1 MYGCTRILKWKSLKL
16 SSGEVYVNRWKGRD
30 GDGKR
35 RKRKEKREQRT
46 QAFRVK
52 EGEKNGCIA
61 TGWKGS
67 VFTRLVGVDG
77 TRVSA
82 ERSSIEVEDWREGE
96 LVANERSSG
105 ERRYDVVA
113 VDNVISWSTSSHWI
127 LKILYTHE
135 YYTHKRVIEDV
146 WGQFLSIFVTYLC
159 SALCKVRVRWK
170 TIVLLF
176 FFTLRPHCPR
186 VASHRVSLSCVRIT
200 KITRL

>member
-1 MYGCTRILKWKSLKL
+1 MLKWKSLKL

-67 VFTRLVGVDG
+67 VFTRLVGVGG

-82 ERSSIEVEDWREGE
+82 ERSSIEVED
-96 LVANERSSG
+96 
-105 ERRYDVVA
+105 
-113 VDNVISWSTSSHWI
+113 
-127 LKILYTHE
+127 
-135 YYTHKRVIEDV
+135 
-146 WGQFLSIFVTYLC
+146 
-159 SALCKVRVRWK
+159 
-170 TIVLLF
+170 
-176 FFTLRPHCPR
+176 
-186 VASHRVSLSCVRIT
+186 
-200 KITRL
+200 

>member
-1 MYGCTRILKWKSLKL
+1 MPEFGKLRVSYEYVNKREYTDTCIDMYGCTRILKWKSLKL

-82 ERSSIEVEDWREGE
+82 ERSSIEVED
-96 LVANERSSG
+96 
-105 ERRYDVVA
+105 
-113 VDNVISWSTSSHWI
+113 
-127 LKILYTHE
+127 
-135 YYTHKRVIEDV
+135 
-146 WGQFLSIFVTYLC
+146 
-159 SALCKVRVRWK
+159 
-170 TIVLLF
+170 
-176 FFTLRPHCPR
+176 
-186 VASHRVSLSCVRIT
+186 
-200 KITRL
+200 